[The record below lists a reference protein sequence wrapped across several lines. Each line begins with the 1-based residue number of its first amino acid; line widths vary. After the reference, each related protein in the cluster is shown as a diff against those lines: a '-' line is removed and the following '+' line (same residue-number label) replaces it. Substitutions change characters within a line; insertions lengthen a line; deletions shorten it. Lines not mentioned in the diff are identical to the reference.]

1 MVSEKAIFQ
10 PAEELFEL
18 FFFYD
23 DNDSNNHCS
32 FYFNLTHRSL
42 YSKRFQRNIAQEANC
57 KTESVCQYSLMK

>member
-10 PAEELFEL
+10 LAEELFEL

-42 YSKRFQRNIAQEANC
+42 YSNVFKEILLRRLTVKLNLFAN
-57 KTESVCQYSLMK
+57 VI